1 MAKRSAK
8 RRRDFFSVES
18 LREEVNEELSSE
30 DNADTILTGLRR
42 FNLKR
47 VGNVSPD
54 VVFFALIVKFGL
66 SCFIFAAFAA
76 SGSVCASY

>member
-1 MAKRSAK
+1 MAK

-47 VGNVSPD
+47 VGKVSPA
-54 VVFFALIVKFGL
+54 VLFF
-66 SCFIFAAFAA
+66 SH
-76 SGSVCASY
+76 